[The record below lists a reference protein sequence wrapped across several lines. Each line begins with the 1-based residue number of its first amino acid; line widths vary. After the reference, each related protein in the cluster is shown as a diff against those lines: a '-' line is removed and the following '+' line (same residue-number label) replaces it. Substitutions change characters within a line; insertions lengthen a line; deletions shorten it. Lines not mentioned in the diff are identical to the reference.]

1 MCPNLKYKKVVA
13 INPKKIIFRALK
25 KNFIKNFAVRF
36 FLQRKQYL
44 ILNTTVLVLYNCTV
58 PRDPEYRYILVNG
71 SLPVIVLLLMAV

>member
-13 INPKKIIFRALK
+13 INLKKIIFRALK

-44 ILNTTVLVLYNCTV
+44 ILNTTV
-58 PRDPEYRYILVNG
+58 
-71 SLPVIVLLLMAV
+71 PVRTGTRASTGIQYVQVYTGVQYE